1 MQASGVHCQ
10 SICYRD
16 AHWRTV
22 STDHAWDPVN
32 AITSLSHTHTD
43 THTQKHTPAES
54 SAPTVCS
61 EWNQWVPKGSGGDF
75 CVNSLCLKV
84 KWGKGEAYGGEHSR
98 GEENRAKTNGGVFR
112 EKEVSFLT
120 QNAPWSPS
128 YQEEWKARVCSSKRI
143 CMAWWALLW

>member
-1 MQASGVHCQ
+1 MTR
-10 SICYRD
+10 Y
-16 AHWRTV
+16 WRT
-22 STDHAWDPVN
+22 DPLDPN
-32 AITSLSHTHTD
+32 PTPRHKNEKGRLSLKWSCFIHTHWH

-54 SAPTVCS
+54 SAPSVCS

-143 CMAWWALLW
+143 CMAWWALL